1 MYLNN
6 GGEPSPDKGGGS
18 PSYFI
23 SRRVMMINPMDI
35 KICI

>member
-6 GGEPSPDKGGGS
+6 GGEPSPDGGGS
-18 PSYFI
+18 PSYFV
-23 SRRVMMINPMDI
+23 SRRMLMITPV